1 VVRPSFIR
9 RAPPGTTLP
18 LTLRASESL
27 ALWYQVTVRMLRE
40 SGPDLS
46 SRQISVLMT
55 VYMDDGPHTVRGL
68 AATLRISKPAITRAL
83 DRLCQEGLLIRKTD
97 DKDRRSVL
105 IQKTA
110 RGSDFLRDF
119 GEAIRQTA
127 ATLT

>member
-1 VVRPSFIR
+1 
-9 RAPPGTTLP
+9 
-18 LTLRASESL
+18 
-27 ALWYQVTVRMLRE
+27 MLRE

-110 RGSDFLRDF
+110 KGSDFLRDF